1 MPRSSPATRRAIDSC
16 GEKEELGRRGEPLHA
31 ALPALSAGAYRREA
45 RGDQGRSMEI
55 KGDRTCAKPEAI
67 TTAPTPDS
75 AAWSAASTWG
85 RWDGAVVSTCMQG
98 REVSTRG
105 LFSASRRRGEHMH
118 ARQGGPHAR
127 PLLRLHA
134 ASMPPQSDSLRLY
147 LRLHAAAIR
156 RTQPHSAAIRLHLR
170 FHAAAAA
177 CGLFA
182 KGDRGEAVACHYWQ
196 KLGHLSRQRFA
207 SVPDEARNQMQSR
220 RNQGAWASL
229 AVTAGERTRQPR
241 PRAAAADPPA
251 ARARSAP
258 RESRY
263 RGRASAALG
272 VQSRHS
278 H

>member
-1 MPRSSPATRRAIDSC
+1 M
-16 GEKEELGRRGEPLHA
+16 
-31 ALPALSAGAYRREA
+31 
-45 RGDQGRSMEI
+45 
-55 KGDRTCAKPEAI
+55 
-67 TTAPTPDS
+67 
-75 AAWSAASTWG
+75 
-85 RWDGAVVSTCMQG
+85 STCMQG

-134 ASMPPQSDSLRLY
+134 ASMPPQSD
-147 LRLHAAAIR
+147 AIR
-156 RTQPHSAAIRLHLR
+156 RTQPQSDSTFASMPPRPRADFSPKEIEARLLRVTIGRSSGVSPGNGLRAYLMRRAIRCNQG
-170 FHAAAAA
+170 AI
-177 CGLFA
+177 
-182 KGDRGEAVACHYWQ
+182 KE
-196 KLGHLSRQRFA
+196 LGRLSRQRFA

-263 RGRASAALG
+263 RGKASAPLG
-272 VQSRHS
+272 VRSRRS
-278 H
+278 R